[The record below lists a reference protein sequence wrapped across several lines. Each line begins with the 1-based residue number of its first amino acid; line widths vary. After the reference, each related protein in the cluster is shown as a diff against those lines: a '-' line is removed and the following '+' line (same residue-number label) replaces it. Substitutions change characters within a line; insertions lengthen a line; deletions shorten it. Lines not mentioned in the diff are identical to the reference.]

1 MRFCTIL
8 ISIFISFINCTNRSS
23 IATDINCFDK
33 ILTDSVFIDTIFSE
47 EFHGYPFYE
56 VFSYSIRY
64 DSLFSNEKK
73 TVGNTFREFEGFSHK
88 YYLNSKLFN
97 YSYTLGYTDKS
108 MFDKFVTIYSKNI
121 KKTIE
126 TDEAFI
132 CTFSDE
138 FDSQYIS
145 LYLFNFKDSLKFSIL
160 NNSSIEFDEE
170 YMQMLYCNLNSF
182 KKIKFKTDS
191 QRSECINRNFPKLK
205 VK

>member
-8 ISIFISFINCTNRSS
+8 ISIFISFINCTNKSS
-23 IATDINCFDK
+23 IDTNINCFDK
-33 ILTDSVFIDTIFSE
+33 ILTDSVFMDTIFSVD
-47 EFHGYPFYE
+47 FHGYPFYE
-56 VFSYSIRY
+56 LFSYSIHF
-64 DSLFSNEKK
+64 DSLFSNEKIIIGK
-73 TVGNTFREFEGFSHK
+73 TFVEFEGFSHK
-88 YYLNSKLFN
+88 YYLNGKLFN

-108 MFDKFVTIYSKNI
+108 MADNYVRIYSKNI

-126 TDEAFI
+126 TNDAYI

-138 FDSQYIS
+138 FDSTFIS
-145 LYLFNFKDSLKFSIL
+145 LNILNFKDSLKFSIL

-170 YMQMLYCNLNSF
+170 YMQMLYSNLKSF
-182 KKIKFKTDS
+182 KKLKFKTDS